1 MRDHSVTEEQAK
13 WVLYNAIVG
22 QSSRLV
28 IPSMNPESAAVQHM
42 EFREYLRRMGEKFT
56 PAVDSIQMEAEFQS
70 RKQGKNEDVQN
81 YINAEYELFQLAFP
95 NTQERDRVEFYR
107 ETTEGFIKKYV
118 RDQMFC
124 FDANSVEAFGTRAL
138 NVVQI

>member
-1 MRDHSVTEEQAK
+1 
-13 WVLYNAIVG
+13 
-22 QSSRLV
+22 
-28 IPSMNPESAAVQHM
+28 M

-56 PAVDSIQMEAEFQS
+56 PAADSIQMEAEFQS

-81 YINAEYELFQLAFP
+81 YINAKYELFQLAFP
-95 NTQERDRVEFYR
+95 NAQERDRVEFYR
-107 ETTEGFIKKYV
+107 KTTEGFIKKYV

-124 FDANSVEAFGTRAL
+124 FDANSVEAFGARAV